1 MLEIQNHPFLPQV
14 FVKVKTKD
22 IMVRVEA
29 KMKTG
34 VRMNSKNITLFG
46 WRWDI
51 PLTTVKLNGV
61 NYGGGDEQVWC
72 GRAHRE
78 GSH

>member
-46 WRWDI
+46 CFRW
-51 PLTTVKLNGV
+51 NM
-61 NYGGGDEQVWC
+61 
-72 GRAHRE
+72 AA
-78 GSH
+78 